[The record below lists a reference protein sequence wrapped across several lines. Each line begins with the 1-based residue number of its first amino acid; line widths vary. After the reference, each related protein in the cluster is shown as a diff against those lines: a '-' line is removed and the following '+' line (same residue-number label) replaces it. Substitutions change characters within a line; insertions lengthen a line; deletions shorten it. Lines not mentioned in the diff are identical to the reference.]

1 MAVQNIPRP
10 TDEGASQTLI
20 AEATALAAGRWRDFP
35 PDFFAAL
42 YGRAPPDDLERYRP
56 EELAAIGEEAWTF
69 LSERRPGAAK
79 IAFTPARLTPG
90 VTVLDV
96 LNDDMP
102 FLVDSVLGELSER
115 GVDIRFLVHPVL
127 TVERDEAGRLTAF
140 NGIRKGEG
148 RRESFIHIHVQG
160 IDDAAQRAE
169 IVHALEDVL
178 ADVRVGVQ
186 DWRPMLAR
194 LQQVAADLKTTPPPL
209 PADEVA
215 EAIQFLQWIAADNFT
230 LLGARDYAYTDSE
243 HALEPQF
250 ETGLGLLRSHE
261 MRLLRRGNQLVTITP
276 EIREFLKEPKLLI
289 MTKAAVRSRVHRRV
303 HLDYVAVKRFDRDGN
318 LIGECV
324 FCGLL
329 TSTAYTRSVRA
340 IPYLRRKID
349 AIISRAGF
357 DPSSHSGKALVN
369 VLEHYPRDE
378 LFQIDEDTLYQFAL
392 AILQL
397 DERPRVR
404 VLPRRDRFDRFV
416 SILVYIPRERYDSR
430 IRSRIGEYLAATF
443 KGRVRAF
450 YPFFP
455 EGPLVRVH
463 FIIGRYEGETPIVDR
478 AVLDR
483 AVEAIVRNWTD
494 GFEEALAAAHVPGN
508 GRILSAKYR
517 DAFPIDYREVYPP
530 ATAVADIQV
539 LEALTAEHPVGV
551 EFYRSFGAEPMSA
564 GLKVFSH
571 SRPIALSERVPVLE
585 NMGFRV
591 VDERTYHIE
600 PQDAADVWFHDM
612 TLESALGQP
621 FDLNELREKIEA
633 CFLAV
638 MGGRAENDGYNAL
651 VLATGLVW
659 RDVALIRTLSRFLRQ
674 VRVPFSQ
681 DYMWATLRKHAAIAA
696 QIVTLFHNRFDP
708 KLGVSADE
716 RAAREAT
723 ITTAIETALQ
733 AVDSLDED
741 RILRRFVNAVQC
753 AIRTNFYQLDN
764 HGQPKELIAV
774 KFSSRK
780 LDAMPLPRPLYEI
793 FVYSPRVEGVH
804 LRFGKVARGG
814 IRWSDRPQDFRT
826 EILGLVKAQNVK
838 NAVIVPVGAKGGFVP
853 KRLPRG
859 GAREA
864 IQAEGT
870 ASYKLFISTLL
881 DITDNIGTGTTG
893 VVPPRDVVRYE
904 GDDPYL
910 VVAADK
916 GTATFSDIA
925 NDIAI
930 AHDFWLGDAFASGG
944 SAGYDHKKMGITARG
959 AWESVKRHFR
969 EMDVD
974 IGKTAFTTVG
984 VGDMSGDVFGN
995 GMLRETTTK
1004 LVAAFDHR
1012 DIFIDPEPDPER
1024 TFAERKR
1031 LFDLPRSSWQDFDKA
1046 LISKGGGIYSRSAK
1060 EITLS
1065 AEARKLLGVG
1075 EKLTP
1080 QELIKAIL
1088 KAEVDLLFFGGIGTY
1103 IRAADESDEAAGD
1116 RANDPIRIAGA
1127 DLRCKV
1133 IGEGANLGMTQRG
1146 RIEAALRGVRLNTDA
1161 IDNSA
1166 GVNTSDMEVNIKI
1179 ALSIPVRDGR
1189 LQMSARNVL
1198 LAQMTDE
1205 IATLVLRNNYLQTL
1219 AISLS
1224 QRRGMEDFGFLQRL
1238 MQTLEA
1244 RGLLDRAVEYLPD
1257 DMALAERRRRLQPFT
1272 RPELSVLLAYAKL
1285 TLYDDL
1291 LESAVPDDPYLARE
1305 LSRYF
1310 PKEIAAQFP
1319 DALQHHR
1326 LRREIIATQLAN
1338 SMINRGGPSLIVR
1351 IADQTGAAPAA
1362 VASAFAAVRD
1372 SYSMTA
1378 LNAEIDALDN
1388 RIAGKVQLD
1397 LYAGVE
1403 DLLLDRVIWFLRNVD
1418 LTKGLADVVAHYR
1431 DGIAAVEAALDHA
1444 LSDQALTA
1452 RLARKQELTESG
1464 VPDGLAATIANLGPL
1479 AAAPDIVLVADR
1491 TGKAIGEVA
1500 ATYFATGA
1508 FFQLDRITTAART
1521 IPIADYFDRLALDR
1535 ARDSIGDAERRLTAA
1550 MVANGTAGGAAV
1562 EAWVAPRKSEVE
1574 RIRGAIH
1581 EIAGSGL
1588 TLSKLSVA
1596 ASLLGDLVKN

>member
-1 MAVQNIPRP
+1 MAVQNIPRAGEEP
-10 TDEGASQTLI
+10 ASRTLAETAAAILAERRRDIPAGFVTELFGHAGA
-20 AEATALAAGRWRDFP
+20 
-35 PDFFAAL
+35 
-42 YGRAPPDDLERYRP
+42 DDLEAYDA
-56 EELAAIGEEAWTF
+56 EELAGIAEQSWSF
-69 LSERRPGAAK
+69 LLERHAGTAK
-79 IAFTPARLTPG
+79 IVFAPAAAPADFG
-90 VTVLDV
+90 VLEI

-102 FLVDSVLGELSER
+102 FLVDSVLGELTER
-115 GVDIRFLVHPVL
+115 GLDVRLVVHPVF
-127 TVERDEAGRLTAF
+127 TVERDEAGRLIAF
-140 NGIRKGEG
+140 KGTRKGEG
-148 RRESFIHIHVQG
+148 GRESFIHIHVAG
-160 IDDAAQRAE
+160 CEDTDRSDVVGALKELLGEVRAC
-169 IVHALEDVL
+169 
-178 ADVRVGVQ
+178 VQ

-194 LQQVAADLKTTPPPL
+194 VNEVTTELKANPPPL
-209 PADEVA
+209 AADEIA

-230 LLGARDYAYTDSE
+230 LLGARDYDFTDAE
-243 HALEPQF
+243 DALQPKF
-250 ETGLGLLRSHE
+250 ETGLGLLRSPQ
-261 MRLLRRGNQLVTITP
+261 MRLLRRGDQLVTITP

-303 HLDYVAVKRFDRDGN
+303 HLDYIGVKRFDRNGR
-318 LIGECV
+318 LVGECV
-324 FCGLL
+324 LCGLL

-340 IPYLRRKID
+340 IPYLRRKVD
-349 AIISRAGF
+349 HIISRAGF

-416 SILVYIPRERYDSR
+416 SILVYIPRDRYDSA
-430 IRSRIGEYLAATF
+430 IRARIGAYLAASY

-455 EGPLVRVH
+455 EGPMVRVH
-463 FIIGRYEGETPIVDR
+463 FIIGRYEGETPLVDR

-483 AVEAIVRNWTD
+483 AVEAIVRTWTD
-494 GFEEALAAAHVPGN
+494 GLDDALAIAHHPAAA
-508 GRILSAKYR
+508 RALLARYR
-517 DAFPIDYREVYPP
+517 EAFPIDYREVYP
-530 ATAVADIQV
+530 AAAAVADIGLV
-539 LEALTAEHPVGV
+539 EALTAEHPLGV
-551 EFYRSFGAEPMSA
+551 DFYREPGAPATST

-571 SRPIALSERVPVLE
+571 SRPIPLSERVPVLE

-591 VDERTYHIE
+591 VDERTYHIA

-612 TLESALGQP
+612 TLESAAGEP
-621 FDLNELREKIEA
+621 FDLAALKARSEA

-638 MGGRAENDGYNAL
+638 MSGAAENDGYNAL
-651 VLATGLVW
+651 VLTAGLPW
-659 RDVALIRTLSRFLRQ
+659 SDVALIRALSRFLRQ

-681 DYMWATLRKHAAIAA
+681 DYMWATLRKHGAIAA
-696 QIVTLFHNRFDP
+696 QIATLFHTRFDP
-708 KLGVSADE
+708 QLGVGDNE
-716 RAAREAT
+716 RAARETFIASS
-723 ITTAIETALQ
+723 IDTALRT
-733 AVDSLDED
+733 VDSLDED
-741 RILRRFVNAVQC
+741 RILRRFVNAVQA
-753 AIRTNFYQLDN
+753 AIRTNFYRPGRDDKPN
-764 HGQPKELIAV
+764 ELIAI
-774 KFSSRK
+774 KFASRK
-780 LDAMPLPRPLYEI
+780 LDGLPLPRPLYEI
-793 FVYSPRVEGVH
+793 FVYAPRFEGVH

-826 EILGLVKAQNVK
+826 EVLGLVKAQNVK

-853 KRLPRG
+853 KRLPAG
-859 GAREA
+859 AAREA

-870 ASYKLFISTLL
+870 AVYKLFISTLL

-893 VVPPRDVVRYE
+893 VVPPADVVRYE

-925 NDIAI
+925 NEIAI

-969 EMDVD
+969 EMDID
-974 IGKTAFTTVG
+974 IGKTPFRVVG

-995 GMLRETTTK
+995 GMLRERTTK

-1012 DIFIDPEPDPER
+1012 DIFIDPDPDPER
-1024 TFAERKR
+1024 TFTERQR
-1031 LFDLPRSSWQDFDKA
+1031 LFDLPRSSWQDFDKT
-1046 LISKGGGIYSRSAK
+1046 LISAGGGVFSRAHK

-1065 AEARKLLGVG
+1065 PEAQRLFGVG
-1075 EKLTP
+1075 ERLTP
-1080 QELIKAIL
+1080 QELIRALL
-1088 KAEVDLLFFGGIGTY
+1088 KAPVDLLFFGGIGTY
-1103 IRAADESDEAAGD
+1103 VRAAEESEEAAGD
-1116 RANDPIRIAGA
+1116 RANDAVRIAGQ

-1189 LQMSARNVL
+1189 LAMPARNTL
-1198 LAQMTDE
+1198 LAAMTDE
-1205 IATLVLRNNYLQTL
+1205 VAALVLRNNYLQTL
-1219 AISLS
+1219 ALSLA
-1224 QRRGMEDFGFLQRL
+1224 QRRGMEDFGFLRRL
-1238 MQTLEA
+1238 IQTLEA
-1244 RGLLDRAVEYLPD
+1244 RGHLDRAIEFLAD
-1257 DMALAERRRRLQPFT
+1257 DMALAERARRSQPFT

-1291 LESAVPDDPYLARE
+1291 LESAVPDDPYLGRE
-1305 LSRYF
+1305 LGRYF

-1319 DALQHHR
+1319 DALEHHR

-1362 VASAFAAVRD
+1362 IAAAFAAVRD
-1372 SYSMTA
+1372 SYGMTA
-1378 LNAEIDALDN
+1378 LNSAIDEFDGRMPGSL
-1388 RIAGKVQLD
+1388 QLE
-1397 LYAGVE
+1397 LYAAVQE
-1403 DLLLDRVIWFLRNVD
+1403 VLLDRIIWFLRNVD
-1418 LTKGLADVVAHYR
+1418 LGKGLAALVGHYR
-1431 DGIAAVEAALDHA
+1431 DGIMAVAAALDGA
-1444 LSDQALTA
+1444 LSPHASSA
-1452 RLARKQELTESG
+1452 RAARRRELADAG
-1464 VPDGLAATIANLGPL
+1464 VPDALAIAIADLGPL
-1479 AAAPDIVLVADR
+1479 TSAPDIVLVADR
-1491 TGKAIGEVA
+1491 AGKAVGEVA
-1500 ATYFATGA
+1500 STYFATGA
-1508 FFQLDRITTAART
+1508 FFNLDRISSAART
-1521 IPIADYFDRLALDR
+1521 IPVADYFDRLALDR

-1550 MVANGTAGGAAV
+1550 MMGNGAAGADAV
-1562 EAWVAPRKSEVE
+1562 DAWVAPRRSEVE
-1574 RIRGAIH
+1574 RIRSAIT
-1581 EIAGSGL
+1581 EIANSGL

-1596 ASLLGDLVKN
+1596 ASLLGDLARE